1 LIDKVSKLTT
11 ALDPLIKNS
20 DQLDRI
26 VASID
31 DSEKMTKEFKALQSE
46 VMTKNREF
54 GEKFVTNVRNFG
66 EHKRRMDEIE
76 AKAKETTTDI
86 KDLQDRPIASMQA
99 PDNGN
104 AQA

>member
-1 LIDKVSKLTT
+1 MDKVSKLTT
-11 ALDPLIKNS
+11 ALEPLIKNS
-20 DQLDRI
+20 DQLERI

-46 VMTKNREF
+46 VMTKHREF
-54 GEKFVTNVRNFG
+54 GEKFVSNTRNFG

-76 AKAKETTTDI
+76 AKAKEMTTDI
-86 KDLQDRPIASMQA
+86 KELQERPIASMQA
-99 PDNGN
+99 PEM